1 MKRPTIEHPSAA
13 ADAFKI
19 KDKQVLVLFLLGTL
33 LLSVQFLPQAG
44 KWAGVTGCGLAASQ
58 GQWQVWGP
66 QEKRDHLSP
75 NLDGLEPRTFVFPTG
90 SSNGSGVAAH
100 TGIPVELALFFNR
113 PLPINASSQKTLEM
127 LPGVGPRLAAA
138 IVTERQRQGRFA
150 DPESLLNVPGIGPNN
165 LQKLLPL
172 VSFQ

>member
-58 GQWQVWGP
+58 GQWQVLGT
-66 QEKRDHLSP
+66 QEKRNHPSTDR
-75 NLDGLEPRTFVFPTG
+75 DELEPHGTFVFPIGFSDG
-90 SSNGSGVAAH
+90 S
-100 TGIPVELALFFNR
+100 GIPVELALFFNR

-150 DPESLLNVPGIGPNN
+150 NPESLLNVPGIGPNN